1 MSKVWRYGKALVAGL
16 LTTAACVAAALA
28 LAMLAGPEESGFFLT
43 AVGLGVGL
51 PMGGAVAGRLAKP
64 ELDSSAPPWLAL
76 LALAPGL
83 WLVLFVWASELR
95 RFGPGSEY
103 FQELLLPGLFGI
115 LLGIGGAAWG
125 SRTSVAGPH
134 RSRDVS

>member
-1 MSKVWRYGKALVAGL
+1 MTTALRYGTALVAGL
-16 LTTAACVAAALA
+16 LTTAASVAAALA

-51 PMGGAVAGRLAKP
+51 PMGGWVAGRVAKP
-64 ELDSSAPPWLAL
+64 NLDALAAPWLAL

-83 WLVLFVWASELR
+83 WLALLVWSVELR
-95 RFGPGSEY
+95 RSGPGSEY

-115 LLGIGGAAWG
+115 LLAFGGAAWG
-125 SRTSVAGPH
+125 ARTNVAGPDGP
-134 RSRDVS
+134 RDAL